1 MNVRPPLREERQ
13 LLWLWGAAAAGAL
26 LLWPSLP
33 RLAGLLPGCPFRRL
47 TGLPCLSCGTTRAA
61 LALLGGDLTAAF
73 HFNPISAALGIAF
86 VAGGLLA
93 PVWALFRWP
102 VPDALPTVPPAWR
115 AAGIA
120 LLLAAWGW
128 QMIRGI

>member
-1 MNVRPPLREERQ
+1 VKLRPPLAEERQ
-13 LLWLWGAAAAGAL
+13 LLWLWGAAAAGAV
-26 LLWPSLP
+26 LLWPLLP
-33 RLAGLLPGCPFRRL
+33 RLAGLLPGCPFKRL

-61 LALLGGDLTAAF
+61 LSLLRGDFSAAF
-73 HFNPISAALGIAF
+73 HFNPLSAALGIVF

-93 PVWALFRWP
+93 PVWALLRWP
-102 VPDALPTVPPAWR
+102 VPDALPAATPARR

-128 QMIRGI
+128 QVIRGI